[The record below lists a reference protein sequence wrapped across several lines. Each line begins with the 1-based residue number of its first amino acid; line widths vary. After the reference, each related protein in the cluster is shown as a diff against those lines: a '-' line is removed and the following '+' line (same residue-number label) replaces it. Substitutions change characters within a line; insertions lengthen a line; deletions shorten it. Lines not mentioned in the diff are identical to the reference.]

1 MNGTVT
7 ANVLPCGM
15 GNAGFWRYENYFPT
29 AMGSSFPHGRAPG
42 FALTAGCQCME
53 TQAKSFAVDGAKCHH
68 LRHGLPS
75 VGKSWREPWG
85 VKTAITL
92 FLSHSLSLSRDHP
105 CITQCPHLADSSGGV
120 PWMSCQ
126 AQCPGVQMA
135 FGFLPPSGGLGKWR
149 DKHIN
154 SLNHL

>member
-68 LRHGLPS
+68 LRHG
-75 VGKSWREPWG
+75 
-85 VKTAITL
+85 
-92 FLSHSLSLSRDHP
+92 F
-105 CITQCPHLADSSGGV
+105 
-120 PWMSCQ
+120 
-126 AQCPGVQMA
+126 AQCWEIMEGALRCQDCHHPLPLPQLELVQRSSLYHTMPSLIWLTLLEVFHECHA
-135 FGFLPPSGGLGKWR
+135 KLSVQEFKWLLGFFHHQVDWENEE
-149 DKHIN
+149 IN
-154 SLNHL
+154 T

>member
-53 TQAKSFAVDGAKCHH
+53 TQAKSFAVDGTKCHH
-68 LRHGLPS
+68 LRHGFAQCWEIMEGALRYQDCHHPLPLPQLELVQRS
-75 VGKSWREPWG
+75 
-85 VKTAITL
+85 
-92 FLSHSLSLSRDHP
+92 SLYHTMP
-105 CITQCPHLADSSGGV
+105 SSGWLFWRCSMNV
-120 PWMSCQ
+120 MPSS
-126 AQCPGVQMA
+126 VSRSSN
-135 FGFLPPSGGLGKWR
+135 GFWVSSTIRWTGKMKR
-149 DKHIN
+149 
-154 SLNHL
+154 